1 MEFDGQDLE
10 NQEVSMAVEPSED
23 EKMDVE
29 QKTDAEQK
37 AETAQ
42 KTDIKQ
48 EVDIDQKADVE
59 QKADAEQKTDTE
71 QKVDINQEA
80 GSEDKMDDEQME
92 DADEVKAPKKPKK
105 IGPEPVEPGVVYAH
119 TQNVVVSASIHR
131 PLPLVRLAAQLEGA
145 EYNPE
150 QFPGLILKITEPKAS
165 ALLFSSGKVICT
177 GTKSIAEAKRA
188 IDAIIVKVEALGLK
202 VTGKPNVEVTNIVAS
217 GSVGGRLNLNSI
229 IFTFEN
235 TEYEPEQ
242 FPGLVYKMPDTHVTF
257 LLFGTGRVVITGA
270 KSQKEIITTIHRLR
284 DQLVEAGELEADPV
298 KNPPKK

>member
-1 MEFDGQDLE
+1 MELDTQDLE
-10 NQEVSMAVEPSED
+10 KQPVGQDDNQTMDALGKEDAKASEEPVSTITAVAPV
-23 EKMDVE
+23 EKS
-29 QKTDAEQK
+29 QDAEQVTE
-37 AETAQ
+37 AEEE
-42 KTDIKQ
+42 K
-48 EVDIDQKADVE
+48 E
-59 QKADAEQKTDTE
+59 
-71 QKVDINQEA
+71 
-80 GSEDKMDDEQME
+80 
-92 DADEVKAPKKPKK
+92 PKKPKK
-105 IGPEPVEPGVVYAH
+105 IGPEPVKKGEVYAH

-131 PLPLVRLAAQLEGA
+131 PLPLVTLATQLEGA

-202 VTGKPNVEVTNIVAS
+202 VTGKPDIEVTNIVAS

-242 FPGLVYKMPDTHVTF
+242 FPGLVYKMPDTNVTF

-270 KSQKEIITTIHRLR
+270 KSQKEIMTTIHRLR
-284 DQLVEAGELEADPV
+284 DQLIEAGELE
-298 KNPPKK
+298 K

>member
-1 MEFDGQDLE
+1 MEINDQDLE
-10 NQEVSMAVEPSED
+10 THEVSMAVKPAED
-23 EKMDVE
+23 KMDE
-29 QKTDAEQK
+29 PKT
-37 AETAQ
+37 
-42 KTDIKQ
+42 
-48 EVDIDQKADVE
+48 VDTNQNA
-59 QKADAEQKTDTE
+59 DTE
-71 QKVDINQEA
+71 QK
-80 GSEDKMDDEQME
+80 MDAEQNGE
-92 DADEVKAPKKPKK
+92 VEVKAPRVPKK
-105 IGPEPVEPGVVYAH
+105 IGPEPVKKGEVYAH

-202 VTGKPNVEVTNIVAS
+202 VTGKPDVEVTNIVAS

-242 FPGLVYKMPDTHVTF
+242 FPGLVYKMPETNVTF

-270 KSQKEIITTIHRLR
+270 KSQKEIMTTVHRLR
-284 DQLVEAGELEADPV
+284 DQLVEAGELE
-298 KNPPKK
+298 K